1 MLKKYGCPSRK
12 LQRWKTP
19 LALEEMLR
27 ANTVEHKLNPQL
39 SPDTGPPWPKCVWV
53 LMTEETRHVKRHVA
67 DEICHD
73 AVITDMDGT
82 FASHVAQ
89 VRQHRS
95 VPDSPTLP
103 TSAPTPREVRQESA
117 RDKTVLTN
125 TRKAHTAYHKF
136 QRDLQ
141 SVIARSLDCST
152 TQSCTVERDLH
163 TALVNWE
170 KLDLAHTA
178 LETLAWKGDP
188 LSERRQ
194 PRSWPSW

>member
-1 MLKKYGCPSRK
+1 
-12 LQRWKTP
+12 
-19 LALEEMLR
+19 
-27 ANTVEHKLNPQL
+27 
-39 SPDTGPPWPKCVWV
+39 
-53 LMTEETRHVKRHVA
+53 MTEETRHVKRRVT

-82 FASHVAQ
+82 FVSHVAQ
-89 VRQHRS
+89 VRQRRS

-117 RDKTVLTN
+117 RDTTVLTN
-125 TRKAHTAYHKF
+125 TRKAHTAHHKF
-136 QRDLQ
+136 QYDAQ
-141 SVIARSLDCST
+141 SVIAKSLDCST
-152 TQSCTVERDLH
+152 TQGCTVQHDLH

-178 LETLAWKGDP
+178 LKTPAWKGDP

-194 PRSWPSW
+194 PKSWPSW